1 MSNKDPWDHGTHE
14 NCDDQN
20 MNELKN
26 MSSKI
31 KISAAGK
38 KRMHQEFEAPR
49 PNQNGQNG
57 HSSKPHVTHLIEEKN
72 MKPEFNG
79 KSLKSWGGDGFR
91 PAFGEGDEGGIDDP
105 FSKTEDDNVGG
116 LKR

>member
-1 MSNKDPWDHGTHE
+1 
-14 NCDDQN
+14 
-20 MNELKN
+20 
-26 MSSKI
+26 
-31 KISAAGK
+31 
-38 KRMHQEFEAPR
+38 
-49 PNQNGQNG
+49 
-57 HSSKPHVTHLIEEKN
+57 

-116 LKR
+116 LKRQRRHDDGDTRMSREQLEQQKASVANCKNVSKFRVLTPLNFFCNSSQQPSIELKF